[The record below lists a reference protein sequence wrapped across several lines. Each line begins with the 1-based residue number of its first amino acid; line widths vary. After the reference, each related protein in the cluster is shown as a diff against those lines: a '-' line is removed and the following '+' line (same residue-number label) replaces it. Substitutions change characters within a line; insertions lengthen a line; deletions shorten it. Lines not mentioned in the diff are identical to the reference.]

1 MRIFRKGLF
10 FAVFMASLLT
20 VSAFFIMGCTK
31 ETTTQ
36 PLAGDANWTE
46 VGTAGAP
53 TFQGSWTN
61 YDATN
66 YSTCAFR
73 KDGENFVYLKGTI
86 TGGAENTNIFRL
98 PAGYRPSRILMFD
111 PYGGTF
117 NSSIAVDSAGYV
129 KKGPNYNTFASLDGI
144 VFHAEQ

>member
-1 MRIFRKGLF
+1 MHSFRKNLF
-10 FAVFMASLLT
+10 FAVVASLST
-20 VSAFFIMGCTK
+20 VAAFLIVGCTK

-53 TFQGSWTN
+53 SFQNSWTN
-61 YDATN
+61 YDTTN

-73 KDGENFVYLKGTI
+73 KDGENFVYLKGTL
-86 TGGAENTNIFRL
+86 TGGTENSIIFRL
-98 PAGYRPSRILMFD
+98 PAGYRPVRLLEFN
-111 PYGGTF
+111 PYGGTY
-117 NSSIAVDSAGYV
+117 NSSIGIDSAGYV
-129 KKGPNYNTFASLDGI
+129 KKGPNYNTFVSLDGI